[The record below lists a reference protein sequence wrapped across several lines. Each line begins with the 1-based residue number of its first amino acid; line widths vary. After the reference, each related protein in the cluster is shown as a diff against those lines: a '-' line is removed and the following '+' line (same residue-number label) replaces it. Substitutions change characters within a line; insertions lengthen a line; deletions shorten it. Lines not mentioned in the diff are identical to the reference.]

1 MADMVVCDDF
11 QYLDVGWDGLL
22 LEPCRNLV
30 TVLAV
35 GVVEVEDY
43 LLVFVIA
50 QLVFLSALV
59 FKLEVDGDIA
69 RQILVG
75 GLDFEGDAF
84 LLRLVETRRI
94 LHFFQKYQIH
104 SVVAYWR

>member
-1 MADMVVCDDF
+1 MVISYHF
-11 QYLDVGWDGLL
+11 KHLDVGRDGLL
-22 LEPCRNLV
+22 LEPGRNLV
-30 TVLAV
+30 AV
-35 GVVEVEDY
+35 FAVRVVEVEDY

-50 QLVFLSALV
+50 QLVFLSVLV
-59 FKLEVDGDIA
+59 FKLKVDGDIA

-75 GLDFEGDAF
+75 GPDFEGDAF